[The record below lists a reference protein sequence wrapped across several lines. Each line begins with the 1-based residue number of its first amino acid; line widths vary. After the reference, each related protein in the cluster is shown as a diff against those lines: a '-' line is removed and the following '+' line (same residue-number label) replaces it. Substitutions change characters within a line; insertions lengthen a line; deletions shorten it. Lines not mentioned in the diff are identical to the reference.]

1 MYADGGG
8 SDEAFLRG
16 TTAAVKS
23 ISQGLQQEAINAEY
37 PLRVSVVA
45 SGKLSPSEQQ
55 LAGQNGLPLALS
67 ATDVTNTI
75 LHLISQP
82 LHVDVSYTEL
92 RAQGHGW

>member
-1 MYADGGG
+1 MCADSGN

-16 TTAAVKS
+16 TTAAVRS
-23 ISQGLQQEAINAEY
+23 ISQGLQQEAVAAGY

-45 SGKLSPSEQQ
+45 SGKLAPNDQ
-55 LAGQNGLPLALS
+55 LDSQNGEPISLS
-67 ATDVTNTI
+67 ATDVTNTV

-92 RAQGHGW
+92 RANGHC